1 MPPPGA
7 RSCPRSSIA
16 RTRASNNRAEN
27 SHLPLRRRE
36 QAMQGF
42 RSPAGLQ
49 RFITVSQSIRDKL
62 RRALTRM
69 SGKSGVHLGLSFPE
83 DFDVCRK
90 SLTINDEDTARYPAV
105 GAMTNTNSKR
115 LTFQR
120 IPHRPTSVLAT
131 ANCWHVR
138 SLQGRIRPA
147 IIDGLR
153 AMKARNLH
161 TQPHSL

>member
-1 MPPPGA
+1 
-7 RSCPRSSIA
+7 
-16 RTRASNNRAEN
+16 
-27 SHLPLRRRE
+27 
-36 QAMQGF
+36 
-42 RSPAGLQ
+42 
-49 RFITVSQSIRDKL
+49 
-62 RRALTRM
+62 M

-131 ANCWHVR
+131 ANCWHVSFPSRQDPPGNNRRSSSDEGAKSTYATSLSLKERRASRR
-138 SLQGRIRPA
+138 SLV
-147 IIDGLR
+147 
-153 AMKARNLH
+153 
-161 TQPHSL
+161 S